1 MLNNIII
8 AYSLTRSGKKLNAT
22 QIHDFGNRGFNYTIN
37 QDGTIE
43 KLYKEHGSKDNED
56 MPKLHNAPGTSLVFL
71 VLGGMNKEDQV
82 EDTTTWRQWD
92 TVETLIRYNRLF
104 NDELN
109 IYGLDELNEEYMLPI
124 SIKKYLTTI

>member
-8 AYSLTRSGKKLNAT
+8 AYSLTRSSKRLNAT
-22 QIHDFGNRGFNYTIN
+22 QVYDFGNRGFNYTIN
-37 QDGTIE
+37 QDGVIE
-43 KLYKEHGSKDNED
+43 KLYKDHDNKDNEN
-56 MPKLHNAPGTSLVFL
+56 MPKLHNAPGKSLVFL

-92 TVETLIRYNRLF
+92 AIETIIRYNKLF
-104 NDELN
+104 NIDLN

-124 SIKKYLTTI
+124 SMKKYLNTI